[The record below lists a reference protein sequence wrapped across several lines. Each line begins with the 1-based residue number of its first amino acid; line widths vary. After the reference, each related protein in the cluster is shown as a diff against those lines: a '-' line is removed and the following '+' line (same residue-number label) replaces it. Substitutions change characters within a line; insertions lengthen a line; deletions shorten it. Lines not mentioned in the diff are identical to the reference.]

1 YERKLHQL
9 SNNMTF
15 GWRNSIYGSEYS
27 STRTASQVQNPKHK
41 STSTAAG
48 KTVTLAQQ
56 QEQGRRQTG
65 EVDWFN
71 MSASPDSSKKGL
83 LQPGQIIRP
92 MIKPSDVPALVLKLF
107 GLTTV
112 SVKELNSYDD
122 KNFHIKVESSKNNQN
137 IEELSPNGYVLKIL
151 NSMDSKNEKIVSAQN
166 QMMLFLHSRG
176 FNVPKPQKNIHGTH
190 MIIEEINFP
199 VDEFVENNEIEK
211 QNNQYLVRLLTFIP
225 GKILHQVLYTT
236 DLAYECG
243 VFIAKLD
250 NELMKFQNEDLK
262 SRQFIWMLENTPE
275 LSKFMFAVR
284 DEKHNKLI
292 QEILEAWKMNVMP
305 LIPSLEKGMIHGDF
319 NEQNIL
325 VNSEPHDS
333 TTFHI
338 NGLLDFGDVQHGCYE
353 CVAARFAQSL
363 VMGAYSYEQDP
374 GNEYLLV
381 TAAKGWDILANFW
394 KTPKEEIINQ
404 WNESIKS
411 YQNRHSVPSMRQLQ

>member
-1 YERKLHQL
+1 MSHFIFR
-9 SNNMTF
+9 F
-15 GWRNSIYGSEYS
+15 V
-27 STRTASQVQNPKHK
+27 STPALV
-41 STSTAAG
+41 
-48 KTVTLAQQ
+48 
-56 QEQGRRQTG
+56 
-65 EVDWFN
+65 FN

-338 NGLLDFGDVQHGCYE
+338 NGLLDFGDVQHGCYVFELAIAIMYQMIEVTCMPPIEYGGHIIAGYLTQRTISEDEWNILKE